1 MRVVIAPDS
10 FTGSSSASDA
20 AAAIAAGWR
29 EVRPGDEVL
38 ELPQADGGVG
48 TLDVVAHAVPDAV
61 LHTAG
66 TVTGADGRPAR
77 ARWLVLPDGHA
88 LVELADCV
96 GLVHMAAL
104 DPLGASTRGL
114 GELLGRVLDAG
125 ARRIVV
131 GLGGSGSTD
140 GGAGALAALGARFLD
155 AKGRTLP
162 EGGAALAGL
171 AHVEL
176 DGVRT
181 PPDELVLWC
190 DVDAPLTG
198 PRGAASVFGPQKG
211 ATPDDVRTLDAALV
225 RLASVLGGVPD
236 TPGSGAAGGTAYGLR
251 TAWGATLASGS
262 EAIAQLTALDAAV
275 ATADLVITGEGRIDA
290 SSASGKVV
298 SAVLR
303 RADTAGVPVALVA
316 GEVDSSFAGALP
328 TISLVDLAGS
338 SDAARA
344 DAATWLAGAGTALA
358 HDPRIVPNRSHG
370 AL

>member
-262 EAIAQLTALDAAV
+262 EAIAQLTELDATV
-275 ATADLVITGEGRIDA
+275 ASADLVITGEGRIDA

-303 RADTAGVPVALVA
+303 RADAAGVPVALVA
-316 GEVDSSFAGALP
+316 G
-328 TISLVDLAGS
+328 SLADGSADGRAAVSLSTLAGS
-338 SDAARA
+338 PSAAMAEPAR
-344 DAATWLAGAGTALA
+344 WLVQAGRLLA
-358 HDPRIVPNRSHG
+358 SAPNLSG
-370 AL
+370 EVGV